1 MSALKFVLGSENVW
15 NAQERLCVTTRT
27 LRNYALSVPVRQIIR
42 ALAESAVNYTESLSS
57 GGLTWEHSMRQPER
71 AVIT

>member
-1 MSALKFVLGSENVW
+1 MSVLKFILGSEDVQ

-27 LRNYALSVPVRQIIR
+27 LRNYALSVQEIIR
-42 ALAESAVNYTESLSS
+42 ALVESAVNYTESLSS
-57 GGLTWEHSMRQPER
+57 GGLTWERSVRHADR